1 MDWID
6 ACEERTAYVTASLAT
21 EAPPP
26 PSWAALFPWQ
36 RTTLL
41 WMAAQ
46 EERRTVTV
54 NSVTV
59 TAAAPG
65 GLVASAV
72 GTGKTAVLVTH
83 LLERATAARPALV
96 VVPAQVEQQWA
107 DEFERVGAAAGTPVA
122 VLTKPAKQRRGA
134 PPEQRFVVWR
144 CTTVRQSRT
153 PPPGWRVL
161 LITYSFVALRFSAM
175 QGGHWALDIPA
186 WVAAAPAYAAEHG
199 LETCLHDRTWG
210 WMVYDEVCEA
220 HTQLPRWQQELL
232 EAVPAEHVWG
242 VSSTPVDLAA
252 VCRTLRLSASRED
265 AVRAAL
271 RREPWQP
278 GALLAWALRYSKA
291 VMAHVRVRA
300 HVADLQLG
308 ATERQVLE
316 FMELSGAMG
325 SFRRRALVCTDVA
338 ALMAELTRG
347 DPEDTSQNA
356 EPQYARV
363 TRDAFWAA
371 MLRATEA
378 KRAATAQKLQAARAR
393 VQELAMVSQALPGDG
408 GVLRQLAEA
417 QGAEARLAREAG
429 HIQQQAQ
436 YIEGLERRVAE
447 AEANPCP
454 ICMDAIPA
462 GGVAVTPCAHVFCD
476 GCLLPWVRSHGR
488 CPMCRADVREA
499 AVQVI
504 VAAGEAEGGAVVSSE
519 GAGGTGAE
527 GDREAG
533 GDTGAREYSTKIRY
547 LLTQLRVLFASTDDK
562 AIVFCDYPG
571 TVRTIQG
578 VLTAEGIACTDLVG
592 NVYCKNSKLRAFRAD
607 PAVRVMFLHTG
618 THHTGMD
625 LFCANHVF
633 FVNAVQSPD
642 VVQQAVGRCVRLSQT
657 KDVHVTFLV
666 VPQVETPPDLAA
678 TLGPFYVAPVD
689 SWEPPVG
696 DVEPMDLI
704 DASV

>member
-6 ACEERTAYVTASLAT
+6 ACEDCTATLTPTLA
-21 EAPPP
+21 AQDPSP

-41 WMAAQ
+41 WMAAR
-46 EERRTVTV
+46 EERRTAVI
-54 NSVTV
+54 NNVTV

-175 QGGHWALDIPA
+175 LGGHWALDIPA
-186 WVAAAPAYAAEHG
+186 WVAAAPAYAAEHR

-210 WMVYDEVCEA
+210 WMVYDELSEA
-220 HTQLPRWQQELL
+220 HTQLPRWQQLLL

-252 VCRTLRLSASRED
+252 VCRTLRLSIPRED

-308 ATERQVLE
+308 TTERQVLE

-347 DPEDTSQNA
+347 DPEDTQYT

-371 MLRATEA
+371 MQRATEA
-378 KRAATAQKLQAARAR
+378 KRAATAEKLQDARAR
-393 VQELAMVSQALPGDG
+393 VQELAMVLQAVPGDG
-408 GVLRQLAEA
+408 GVQRQLAAA
-417 QGAEARLAREAG
+417 QSTAARLEREAA

-504 VAAGEAEGGAVVSSE
+504 VAASEVPGGDVVSSE
-519 GAGGTGAE
+519 GAGGSPDPG
-527 GDREAG
+527 
-533 GDTGAREYSTKIRY
+533 TGAREYSTKIRY
-547 LLTQLRVLFASTDDK
+547 LLTQLRVLFASSDDK

-578 VLTAEGIACTDLVG
+578 VLTSEGIACTDLVG
-592 NVYCKNSKLRAFRAD
+592 NVYCKNSKLRAFRVD

-666 VPQVETPPDLAA
+666 VPQVETPPDLEV
-678 TLGPFYVAPVD
+678 TLGPFYVAQQAEAANHEAR
-689 SWEPPVG
+689 SSEAQ
-696 DVEPMDLI
+696 VEQVLLTP
-704 DASV
+704 